1 MSKLTAVQLKAVN
14 AYAMFL
20 DAGKSYGEAMRKA
33 AQSLGDT
40 PCITL
45 LDALAKV
52 HATKYGC
59 NYTWSAA
66 GTAVFYTGA
75 ESNRET
81 RHGAAF
87 QSWRRNVMVWF
98 TPERQ
103 AKPAP
108 KTNQRIDPSLRSAA
122 MTFLA
127 EFEGETLDEQI
138 KQALAILKAL
148 A

>member
-1 MSKLTAVQLKAVN
+1 MSKLTTTQLNAVK
-14 AYAMFL
+14 AYAKFL
-20 DAGKSYGEAMRKA
+20 DAGQSYGEAMRAA

-59 NYTWSAA
+59 NYTWSAK
-66 GTAVFYTGA
+66 GTAVFYTGK

-98 TPERQ
+98 TPERD
-103 AKPAP
+103 AKPA
-108 KTNQRIDPSLRSAA
+108 RSMRLSAEARAA
-122 MTFLA
+122 AKAYLA
-127 EFEGETLDEQI
+127 KFDSV
-138 KQALAILKAL
+138 ADAIKAL
-148 A
+148 RAVA

>member
-1 MSKLTAVQLKAVN
+1 MSKLTSTQANAVN
-14 AYAMFL
+14 AYAKFL
-20 DAGKSYGEAMRKA
+20 DAGTSYGEAMRAAAKA
-33 AQSLGDT
+33 LGDT

-52 HATKYGC
+52 HAAKYGC
-59 NYTWSAA
+59 NYTWSAK
-66 GTAVFYTGA
+66 GTAVFYTGE

-98 TPERQ
+98 SPERE

-108 KTNQRIDPSLRSAA
+108 KSMRLSKDVRA
-122 MTFLA
+122 LA
-127 EFEGETLDEQI
+127 EAYLANFENVTD
-138 KQALAILKAL
+138 AIKAL
-148 A
+148 RAVA

>member
-1 MSKLTAVQLKAVN
+1 MSKLTSTQANAVN
-14 AYAMFL
+14 AYAKFL
-20 DAGKSYGEAMRKA
+20 DAGTSYGEAMRAAAKA
-33 AQSLGDT
+33 LGDT

-59 NYTWSAA
+59 NYTWSAK
-66 GTAVFYTGA
+66 GTAVFYTGK

-98 TPERQ
+98 TPERE
-103 AKPAP
+103 AKPA
-108 KTNQRIDPSLRSAA
+108 KSMRLSAEA
-122 MTFLA
+122 RAAAKAYLA
-127 EFEGETLDEQI
+127 QFDSVSD
-138 KQALAILKAL
+138 AIKAL
-148 A
+148 RAVA

>member
-1 MSKLTAVQLKAVN
+1 MSKLTQTQTNAVN
-14 AYAMFL
+14 AYAKFL
-20 DAGKSYGEAMRKA
+20 DAGTSYGEAMRAAAKA
-33 AQSLGDT
+33 LGDT

-59 NYTWSAA
+59 NYTWSAK
-66 GTAVFYTGA
+66 GTAVFYTGK

-98 TPERQ
+98 TPERE
-103 AKPAP
+103 AKPVKAMRLS
-108 KTNQRIDPSLRSAA
+108 KDVRDAA
-122 MTFLA
+122 KAYLA
-127 EFEGETLDEQI
+127 NFDSVADAI
-138 KQALAILKAL
+138 KALKAV

>member
-1 MSKLTAVQLKAVN
+1 MSKLTTTQLNAVK
-14 AYAMFL
+14 AYAKFL
-20 DAGKSYGEAMRKA
+20 DAGQSYGEAMRAA

-52 HATKYGC
+52 HAKKYGC
-59 NYTWSAA
+59 NYTWSAK

-98 TPERQ
+98 TPERD
-103 AKPAP
+103 AKPA
-108 KTNQRIDPSLRSAA
+108 RSMRLSAEARAA
-122 MTFLA
+122 AKAYLA
-127 EFEGETLDEQI
+127 KFDSV
-138 KQALAILKAL
+138 ADAIKAL
-148 A
+148 RAVA